1 MSVDRYV
8 VQKPILR
15 HLQRCV
21 VTEKMENAFKIC
33 LNDEGS
39 YLDHIQE

>member
-1 MSVDRYV
+1 MSVDRYM
-8 VQKPILR
+8 VQKRIPR

-21 VTEKMENAFKIC
+21 VTKKVENAFKIC